1 MLKRGVE
8 TGLCVDNSL
17 SWKDERKGVRMSC
30 SVREDSKWN
39 LLRSAEEGKEK
50 VGNEN
55 VGELKQTIDRENGSG
70 RIPNNTMFILMTT

>member
-1 MLKRGVE
+1 MLKRGLE

-39 LLRSAEEGKEK
+39 LLRSTEEGKEK
-50 VGNEN
+50 VGNKN
-55 VGELKQTIDRENGSG
+55 VGELKQTIDREGWFRENS
-70 RIPNNTMFILMTT
+70 

>member
-1 MLKRGVE
+1 MLKRGLE

-39 LLRSAEEGKEK
+39 LLRSTEEGKEK

-55 VGELKQTIDRENGSG
+55 VGELKQTIDREGWFRENS
-70 RIPNNTMFILMTT
+70 